1 MNKRLSILTLLSACL
16 SLQAQQTWTLRQ
28 CIEHA
33 IDHNIAI
40 QQGANQV
47 EQTKVAV
54 NTAKWARLPNLN
66 GNAGQSWNWG
76 RTQTFLYSP
85 DWRFLIS
92 MPWLN

>member
-66 GNAGQSWNWG
+66 GMPDKAGTGDAHKQPS
-76 RTQTFLYSP
+76 RTKIQATILP
-85 DWRFLIS
+85 S
-92 MPWLN
+92 M